1 MACSHLCFAF
11 MTLMV
16 TFCNAQGLHSATTLQ
31 SQHANS
37 THRKLLQQA
46 SCRAEEISISQTQI
60 PGTGIPKYAVEIVNT
75 CTSDC
80 APSQIHVHCGQ
91 FASAEVI
98 PKSIFTRIADDDCLV
113 IGGETLKSNDVIS
126 FTYFNTFKFP
136 ISFKSAH
143 FC

>member
-1 MACSHLCFAF
+1 MAFSHLCFAF

-16 TFCNAQGLHSATTLQ
+16 TFCNAQGLHS
-31 SQHANS
+31 
-37 THRKLLQQA
+37 A

-60 PGTGIPKYAVEIVNT
+60 PGTGIPKYAVQIVNT

-98 PKSIFTRIADDDCLV
+98 PKSVFTRIADDDCLV
-113 IGGETLKSNDVIS
+113 NGGEPLKSNDVIS
-126 FTYFNTFKFP
+126 FTYFNTFSSPFLLSLPSIAEPQTVKNTF
-136 ISFKSAH
+136 
-143 FC
+143 